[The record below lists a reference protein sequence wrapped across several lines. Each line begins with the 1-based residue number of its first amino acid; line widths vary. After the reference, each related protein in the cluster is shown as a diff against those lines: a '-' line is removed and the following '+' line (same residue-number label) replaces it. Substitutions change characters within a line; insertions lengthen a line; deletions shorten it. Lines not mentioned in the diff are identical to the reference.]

1 MTNQFPDVTDWAT
14 YWAPEQG
21 PLITQEL
28 IKELQTGV
36 ASNAV
41 CYFSMYSF
49 TDADVAQQLIRL
61 AKNGASR
68 FLFDRSQFEGHY
80 ERSLVTQFVG
90 PLPTNQWGIGTS
102 SVDDQILHSKI
113 VALLYPDGT
122 GFTFSGSFNLS
133 ESAQKEFNIADF
145 IWSRSR
151 AELFASQIQAKLS
164 WVQEHQ
170 PGVPPQRMGEAETYE
185 AP

>member
-1 MTNQFPDVTDWAT
+1 MANQFPDVTDWTT
-14 YWAPEQG
+14 YWSPEQG
-21 PLITQEL
+21 DLITQEL

-36 ASNAV
+36 LSNAI

-90 PLPTNQWGIGTS
+90 PLPANQWGIGTS
-102 SVDDQILHSKI
+102 PVGDEILHSKI
-113 VALLYPDGT
+113 IALLYPDGT

-151 AELFASQIQAKLS
+151 AEVVASQIQAKLS

-170 PGVPPQRMGEAETYE
+170 PGIPARKERNEAV
-185 AP
+185 

>member
-1 MTNQFPDVTDWAT
+1 MLDVTGWTT
-14 YWAPEQG
+14 YWSPEQG
-21 PLITQEL
+21 DLITQEL

-36 ASNAV
+36 ASDAI

-49 TDADVAQQLIRL
+49 TDADVATELIEL
-61 AKNGASR
+61 AKNPASR
-68 FLFDRSQFEGHY
+68 FLFDRSQFDGEY

-102 SVDDQILHSKI
+102 SVDDEILHSKI

-133 ESAQKEFNIADF
+133 ESAQEEFNVADF

-151 AELFASQIQAKLS
+151 AEVFAQQVTAKLN
-164 WVQEHQ
+164 WVQTHQ
-170 PGVPPQRMGEAETYE
+170 PGIPPKK
-185 AP
+185 

>member
-1 MTNQFPDVTDWAT
+1 MTNQFPDVTDWTT

-21 PLITQEL
+21 DLITREL

-36 ASNAV
+36 LSDAT

-49 TDADVAQQLIRL
+49 TDALVAQQLIRL
-61 AKNGASR
+61 AKNPASR
-68 FLFDRSQFEGHY
+68 FLFDRSQFDGHY

-113 VALLYPDGT
+113 IALLYPDGT

-170 PGVPPQRMGEAETYE
+170 PGIPSEESA
-185 AP
+185 